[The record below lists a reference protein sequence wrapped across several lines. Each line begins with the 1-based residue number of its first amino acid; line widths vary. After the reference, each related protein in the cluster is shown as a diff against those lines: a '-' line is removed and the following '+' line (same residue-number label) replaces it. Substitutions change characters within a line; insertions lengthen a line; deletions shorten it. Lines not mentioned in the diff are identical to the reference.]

1 MKLKLSV
8 FFILLVFLFI
18 SCENSPSSSNN
29 DLLLALI
36 NNQANKNSSVTW
48 THTSDDIAGKEV
60 YLVKINPTN
69 ASVKEEQFCVIN
81 AENMDLNT
89 STSSRSELPEYETSD
104 LSEQSSTKTDPIR
117 KIDEKYINLL
127 SKTKLE
133 TASSRSGTSVEEAYE
148 VDDTRDLYILTDIS
162 SSTLESK
169 TATLYAKTD
178 DVYVWVVEEDKT
190 PYISKDG
197 SKGEITKE
205 IAERYAAKMQ
215 EIYKYICHV
224 EVPLPENIL
233 YFTSS
238 EKYEVRDMEE
248 YSKTGTKINIVI
260 ADINEDNSESSL
272 SEGTIGLTVLKDLAS
287 GTSEAVNYYDIKSNI
302 GNYFYM
308 DSYFCLA
315 DENDCFST
323 LSHEFQH
330 LLFNGY
336 KIIDCELLTNMTNSW
351 LTEMLSMLTEDMMAD
366 YLNTDNNN
374 HPLYL
379 LPYYNSYYYFSAL
392 NQWNNSNALD
402 YSSTYAFGAWLVR
415 NYGGVELIHQMSTN
429 SYVEM
434 ECVLEALKS
443 TTKTSWT
450 ISNLQK
456 KYSEALIY
464 QDTSLGYTS
473 FNKSPETTLIY
484 NGYEYPLK
492 SIDLWN
498 LDDILTKKDYTSFKY
513 DGPYYLYAN
522 SYCQLQPLGLSI
534 HYLGTVD
541 SSANSISLDFRSA
554 SGSGISGV
562 INPSTP
568 DDSCVNYYVMFK

>member
-18 SCENSPSSSNN
+18 SCENSTSSTNN

-60 YLVKINPTN
+60 YLVKINPT
-69 ASVKEEQFCVIN
+69 SKPVKEEQFCVIN
-81 AENMDLNT
+81 ASNMDLNT
-89 STSSRSELPEYETSD
+89 STSSRSELPEYVDSD
-104 LSEQSSTKTDPIR
+104 YSEQSFNESAQSI
-117 KIDEKYINLL
+117 KINENFINLL

-133 TASSRSGTSVEEAYE
+133 AASSRSGTSVEVTYDIDA
-148 VDDTRDLYILTDIS
+148 TRDLYILTDIS

-178 DVYVWVVEEDKT
+178 DVYVWVVEDDKT
-190 PYISKDG
+190 PYISTDG

-215 EIYKYICHV
+215 EIYNYICYV

-233 YFTSS
+233 YYSS
-238 EKYEVRDMEE
+238 KTQAEVKNMEE
-248 YSKTGTKINIVI
+248 YSETGTKINIVI

-272 SEGTIGLTVLKDLAS
+272 SEGIIGLTIFQDLAS
-287 GTSEAVNYYDIKSNI
+287 GTSEAVDYKKIKSNI

-308 DSYFCLA
+308 DSYFCIA
-315 DENDCFST
+315 DENTCYST

-330 LLFNGY
+330 LLYFGY
-336 KIIDCELLTNMTNSW
+336 KNVKNELLTDITNSW

-473 FNKSPETTLIY
+473 FNKSPETTLTY
-484 NGYEYPLK
+484 NGYEYPLDA
-492 SIDLWN
+492 IDLWN
-498 LDDILTKKDYTSFKY
+498 LDDILTTKNSEYYKY

-522 SYCQLQPLGLSI
+522 SYCQLKPLGLSI

-568 DDSCVNYYVMFK
+568 DDSCVNYFVMFK